1 MATPVHLLLNPAAAG
16 GRAGRR
22 FRRLAPALEA
32 GLGDRLVVHRSPRPG
47 ALRELAA
54 GLAREPGTVVAAGG
68 DGTSGEVI
76 GGLATAGRELVARL
90 WWLPLGSGN
99 DLARTLGAR
108 DGAADFLVQVDAPA
122 TRAIDLGRLIDR
134 GPDGGER
141 IRLFGNSLALG
152 LPPEVLL
159 ATERYGKPLGGA
171 LSYAVAAVLTLL
183 RHRPIVLGLDH
194 EGAPASEAPYRLI
207 AVSNGGRFG
216 GGMRIAPEARLD
228 DGLLDLVTVGPI
240 PRLEA
245 VTVFPSVYRGRHLSH
260 PAIALRR
267 IERLEISGRGVL
279 PLELDGEC
287 DTVSLPC
294 RVEVVPGALRV
305 AHPAGG

>member
-22 FRRLAPALEA
+22 FRRLEPVLEA
-32 GLGDRLVVHRSPRPG
+32 SLGDRLVVHRSPRPG
-47 ALRELAA
+47 ALRELASRLA
-54 GLAREPGTVVAAGG
+54 GEPGTVVAAGG

-76 GGLATAGRELVARL
+76 GGLATAGRELLARL

-99 DLARTLGAR
+99 DLARTLGAGDR
-108 DGAADFLVQVDAPA
+108 AGDFLAQVDAPA

-134 GPDGGER
+134 GPGGGER

-171 LSYAVAAVLTLL
+171 VSYAVAAVLTLL
-183 RHRPIVLGLDH
+183 RHRPIELGLEH
-194 EGAPASEAPYRLI
+194 EGARANQAPYRLI

-216 GGMRIAPEARLD
+216 GGMRIAPGARVD
-228 DGLLDLVTVGPI
+228 DGKLDLVTVGP
-240 PRLEA
+240 
-245 VTVFPSVYRGRHLSH
+245 
-260 PAIALRR
+260 AIVLHR
-267 IERLEISGRGVL
+267 IERLEISGRGVF
-279 PLELDGEC
+279 PVELDGES

-294 RVEVVPGALRV
+294 RVEVVRRALRV